1 MDATDLDVVIIGGG
15 SAGLSAALMLGRS
28 RRRVLVVDGGAPRNR
43 VAGHMHGVL
52 GRDHS
57 SPLDLLAA
65 GRAELERYDGVAVV
79 SDEVATATQLD
90 SGALAFEIR
99 LASGARHTARRILV
113 ATGLT
118 DRLPDVPGLSRHWGR
133 GVVSC
138 PYCDG
143 WEVRDGRIAVLP
155 TSAANAHQAHLLR
168 QLSPQVVF
176 HAAGLVLPPA
186 ARAGL
191 AARGIELEDRAVTE
205 VVSNDDDRLRG
216 IRYQDGTER
225 EFDAVF
231 VAPRPQPND
240 AVLRELGARRL
251 RNDGV
256 DWVLV
261 DDDGRTSV
269 PGVWAAG
276 NVVSA
281 RATVPM
287 AMAAGNAAGAGLN
300 GELLDEDIRIAV
312 AAAGG

>member
-1 MDATDLDVVIIGGG
+1 MHATDLDVVIVGGG

-28 RRRVLVVDGGAPRNR
+28 RRRVLVVDGGTPRNG

-52 GRDHS
+52 GRDHT

-65 GRAELERYDGVAVV
+65 GRAELTRYDDVAVV
-79 SDEVATATQLD
+79 SDEVASATHLD
-90 SGALAFEIR
+90 GGGLAFEVV
-99 LASGARHTARRILV
+99 LASGERRTTRRILV
-113 ATGLT
+113 TTGLA
-118 DRLPDVPGLSRHWGR
+118 DRLPEIPGLAEQWGS

-143 WEVRDGRIAVLP
+143 WEVRDRRIAVIP
-155 TSAANAHQAHLLR
+155 TSAANAHQAQLLR
-168 QLSPQVVF
+168 QLSPHVVF
-176 HAAGLVLPPA
+176 HSAGFVLPPA
-186 ARAGL
+186 ARA
-191 AARGIELEDRAVTE
+191 AMSARGIEVDERVVAE
-205 VVSNDDDRLRG
+205 VVSGDDGALRG
-216 IRYQDGTER
+216 IRYEDGAER
-225 EFDAVF
+225 EVDAIF
-231 VAPRPQPND
+231 IAPRPQPND
-240 AVLRELGARRL
+240 AVLRDLGARRM

-287 AMAAGNAAGAGLN
+287 AMSAGNAAGAALN
-300 GELLDEDIRIAV
+300 ADLMDEDIRVAV